1 MGKNKKIFLPISILI
16 TNLLVI
22 LISLWLSNILDFKES
37 SMNKVYELTFAIT
50 FASLSF
56 VGLLLVDVY
65 KRSVSKVWY
74 WIFAIGFGALSL
86 YASGNFI
93 TIYLKYVD
101 SIVNKLYFIY
111 NIIQS
116 VLVSN
121 CNNLLE
127 IFALSVFLP
136 IALTFIIIMLSKLE
150 LPKIRLI
157 IYVRKYVSNKLY
169 TPTYNKNVSLGFL
182 YNTIP

>member
-22 LISLWLSNILDFKES
+22 LIALWLGNILDFKES
-37 SMNKVYELTFAIT
+37 SMNKVYELTFAIS

-74 WIFAIGFGALSL
+74 WIFAIGFGAIAL

-93 TIYLKYVD
+93 SVYLKYVD
-101 SIVNKLYFIY
+101 SIVNRLYFID
-111 NIIQS
+111 
-116 VLVSN
+116 
-121 CNNLLE
+121 
-127 IFALSVFLP
+127 ALSAPLFKC
-136 IALTFIIIMLSKLE
+136 I
-150 LPKIRLI
+150 
-157 IYVRKYVSNKLY
+157 
-169 TPTYNKNVSLGFL
+169 
-182 YNTIP
+182 